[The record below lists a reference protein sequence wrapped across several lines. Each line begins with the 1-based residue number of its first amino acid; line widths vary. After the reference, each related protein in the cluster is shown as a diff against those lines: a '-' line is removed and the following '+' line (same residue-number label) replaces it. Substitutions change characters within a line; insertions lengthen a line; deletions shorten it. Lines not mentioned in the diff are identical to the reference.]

1 MALLIIA
8 ILKGN
13 RELEV
18 RTATYGPGIDQSQHA
33 KAVSHIIKLITFL
46 LLVVAVAVTVA
57 VAAAAVVVVVVVD
70 CNICV
75 RFLPPAIPVNR

>member
-8 ILKGN
+8 VLKGD

-33 KAVSHIIKLITFL
+33 KVVSHIIKLIITFL
-46 LLVVAVAVTVA
+46 LLFVAVAVTVA
-57 VAAAAVVVVVVVD
+57 VAAAVVVVVVD